1 MIGRTKK
8 EQALKMSKQ
17 HKSIVTFKLLSDE
30 CRTDFEEGVGFS
42 MTRERAEELLDIL
55 HNAFLT
61 ANHKESFLLAGSI
74 KELIADNKA
83 FREFQARQRA
93 KGPEMSV
100 ATSMAFG
107 EEIDELRTA
116 LCEEKRQNAKLVGIV
131 ESCVLTGKIV
141 QEKGEVLAA
150 ENLQLKKDLFTWKNI
165 GRTGLDDCDK
175 FYKEVLGLRDEV
187 AQAKALAAD
196 WEKKCNEAVLDQ
208 DESCEA
214 DSAEIKELKAE
225 LLAVKEA
232 CAKQLEA
239 LNLKHEELKL
249 RRKIE
254 RPREAALAYDD
265 GYATAEEK
273 WTPMYKTVCEQLE
286 LVRKEKDVHQSAYVR
301 VFKERDEL
309 IVANMDLKK
318 QLVSK
323 EAMPEPSPF
332 VLGTPAVPA
341 EVPVEVPVEE
351 SSMRESEKMA
361 EEADTILQLVNAL
374 RQREESIT
382 QLIDGPAKKC
392 LNPEDEE

>member
-1 MIGRTKK
+1 
-8 EQALKMSKQ
+8 MSKQ

-30 CRTDFEEGVGFS
+30 FRTDFEEGLGFS

-61 ANHKESFLLAGSI
+61 ANHKESFSLAGSI

-93 KGPEMSV
+93 KSPEMSV

-150 ENLQLKKDLFTWKNI
+150 ENLQLKKDLFTWKNV

-175 FYKEVLGLRDEV
+175 FYREVLGLRDEV
-187 AQAKALAAD
+187 AATKALAAD
-196 WEKKCNEAVLDQ
+196 WEKKCNEAVLEQ

-214 DSAEIKELKAE
+214 HSTE

-239 LNLKHEELKL
+239 LEKKHRADTIADNKHYEDML
-249 RRKIE
+249 RPLLQAKQRN
-254 RPREAALAYDD
+254 YDE
-265 GYATAEEK
+265 GYAAADKK
-273 WTPMYKTVCEQLE
+273 WNPLYKAVCEELE
-286 LVRKEKDVHQSAYVR
+286 LVRHARDVHQSAYVR

-309 IVANMDLKK
+309 IVANMELKN
-318 QLVSK
+318 QLVPN
-323 EAMPEPSPF
+323 EAAPEPSPF
-332 VLGTPAVPA
+332 ALGTAA
-341 EVPVEVPVEE
+341 VPVELPIEIVVEE
-351 SSMRESEKMA
+351 SPMRESEKLA
-361 EEADTILQLVNAL
+361 EEAETILQLVNAL

-392 LNPEDEE
+392 LNPEDE